1 MMMMMVMMMM
11 MMMITMMMMNRKT
24 GNLTVLFLARR
35 LLQLFSLFFF
45 TVEMAELSHQ
55 PATTILKECLI

>member
-1 MMMMMVMMMM
+1 MMMM
-11 MMMITMMMMNRKT
+11 MMMTMMMNRKT